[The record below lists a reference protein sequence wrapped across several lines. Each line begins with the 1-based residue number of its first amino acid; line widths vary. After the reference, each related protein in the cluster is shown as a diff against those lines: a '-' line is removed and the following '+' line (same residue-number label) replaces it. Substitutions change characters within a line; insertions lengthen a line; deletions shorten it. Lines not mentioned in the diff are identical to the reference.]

1 MKNLDVRQPVASTF
15 QADQNLRSLVS
26 QTMFHHIDGI
36 AIGST
41 VWALL
46 SGGVFDILTSS
57 DSPVNIRSL
66 AKLTGR
72 REGFLNVALR
82 LLAHQGFLRLSGDM
96 DSGKKSVSITDVGTD
111 WLEYVHFYEQ
121 IPRISDQTSHLRA
134 IFEKK
139 PVHDNF
145 DSALPITPNHKSDF
159 SLAHR
164 VSLHMNGEIMA
175 VIMTELSV
183 RGINDRDPIVA
194 LDDVTH
200 NRRVSGF
207 IADILA
213 SHSWGK
219 ICEEGIRLSEAGN
232 LASQWAPQYYYPVS
246 YLSTFRKVPRLI
258 SGDESIPCPGGSST
272 DETHVDRS
280 LDIKFSGIVFDR
292 TCRRPFLEI
301 VLPIFDREPLE
312 EQPAGI
318 VDTGSGDGTLLV
330 ELSRAIREHT
340 LRGRLMDSFP
350 LAFVGVEYTQ
360 VAAEAT
366 KSALIIAG
374 VPFARAVSGDIGHP
388 DGIARTLV
396 NEGIDPEN
404 ALHVNKSV
412 IHNRTYK
419 TPGCKN
425 STLGWKPLSQAPFV
439 APNGELIRPRD
450 LECNLIE
457 FFEAWKPLCRR
468 HGMVVVEAHTADPE
482 LVCLKI
488 GHNVITCMD
497 ATHGYSGQLLIEYE
511 AFSRI
516 LEFTGYR
523 VSAYRTLSG
532 KIVGKPT
539 MTIHHLIP
547 MNS

>member
-1 MKNLDVRQPVASTF
+1 MTVAI
-15 QADQNLRSLVS
+15 QAQQDLRLQVS
-26 QTMFHHIDGI
+26 QTILHHIDGI

-57 DSPVNIRSL
+57 DSPVNVGSL

-72 REGFLNVALR
+72 RGGFLNVALR

-96 DSGKKSVSITDVGTD
+96 DSGRKSVSITDAGIA

-121 IPRISDQTSHLRA
+121 IPQISYHTSQLRGIFRKQTFPA
-134 IFEKK
+134 GVDF
-139 PVHDNF
+139 V
-145 DSALPITPNHKSDF
+145 LPRTPGHKNDF
-159 SLAHR
+159 SLPHR
-164 VSLHMNGEIMA
+164 IALHMYGEMVA
-175 VIMTELSV
+175 VIMTDLSMNGIFDAST
-183 RGINDRDPIVA
+183 RGYGGVVA
-194 LDDVTH
+194 LEKASCNSQD
-200 NRRVSGF
+200 SGF
-207 IADILA
+207 IANILELHA
-213 SHSWGK
+213 WGK
-219 ICEEGIRLSEAGN
+219 TIENGILLTEAGN
-232 LASQWAPQYYYPVS
+232 LAAQWAPQYYYPVS

-258 SGDESIPCPGGSST
+258 SGEESIPGPGGPST
-272 DETHVDRS
+272 DETHVDRN

-292 TCRRPFLEI
+292 TCRRSFLDI
-301 VLPIFDREPLE
+301 SLPIFDREPLE
-312 EQPAGI
+312 DQPASI

-330 ELSRAIREHT
+330 ELFRAIRERT
-340 LRGRLMDSFP
+340 LRGRFIDSFP

-366 KSALIIAG
+366 KNALIRAG

-388 DGIARTLV
+388 VGIAETLV
-396 NEGIDPEN
+396 SAGIDPEN

-419 TPGCKN
+419 PPKLTVN
-425 STLGWKPLSQAPFV
+425 ALNWKPLSQAPFV

-450 LECNLIE
+450 LECNLVE

-468 HGMVVVEAHTADPE
+468 HGMVVLEAHTVDPA
-482 LVCLKI
+482 LVCLKT
-488 GHNVITCMD
+488 GHNIITCMD

-516 LEFTGYR
+516 VKATGYR
-523 VSAYRTLSG
+523 IIAYRALSG
-532 KIVGKPT
+532 QIVGKPT